1 MGLTPLEGL
10 PGGTRSGSL
19 DPSLTYHLY
28 EDPTKSGS
36 LQETSNGEIKISR
49 GELVLNKQSGFKGLC
64 GTNEFGKIVEK
75 ALEQEKNA
83 DENGK
88 ELLCVRIFEN
98 RILVS
103 SLLMS
108 LSVDLEQAL
117 FAHWF
122 HSTHRMMTNFL
133 DLPYFITSNRTT
145 SDPI

>member
-36 LQETSNGEIKISR
+36 LQSTNDIEISR

-64 GTNEFGKIVEK
+64 GTNEFGKITQMAE
-75 ALEQEKNA
+75 EQEKKGV
-83 DENGK
+83 EGK
-88 ELLCVRIFEN
+88 ELLCVKIFEN

-103 SLLMS
+103 I
-108 LSVDLEQAL
+108 DKQC
-117 FAHWF
+117 
-122 HSTHRMMTNFL
+122 
-133 DLPYFITSNRTT
+133 YTS
-145 SDPI
+145 

>member
-36 LQETSNGEIKISR
+36 LQSTNDIEISR

-64 GTNEFGKIVEK
+64 GTNEFGKITEK
-75 ALEQEKNA
+75 ALEQLKEGK
-83 DENGK
+83 EGK

-103 SLLMS
+103 
-108 LSVDLEQAL
+108 D
-117 FAHWF
+117 
-122 HSTHRMMTNFL
+122 T
-133 DLPYFITSNRTT
+133 
-145 SDPI
+145 